1 MFFLIFQPVKLYLSF
16 NDSHPVYAYKR
27 YAYEKRVE
35 LL

>member
-1 MFFLIFQPVKLYLSF
+1 MFFLIFQPFKLCLSF
-16 NDSHPVYAYKR
+16 NDSHSVYAYKR